1 MSIYELARKYING
14 LISKEELQKAI
25 DIDNMGSDT
34 RFLTIEDVVNA
45 VK

>member
-1 MSIYELARKYING
+1 MSIYEIARQYVNG

-25 DIDNMGSDT
+25 NIDNMGSDT
-34 RFLTIEDVVNA
+34 RFLTIEDVVTA